1 MKFRT
6 QRDVLLRPLRM
17 LAGVVER
24 RQTLPVL
31 SNLLIE
37 VSDSGVMLRGTDLQL
52 EVVVRASEGIEVAQG
67 GAATVPAHKMAEI
80 WQSLPEGAQV
90 QIALES
96 ERVVIRSG
104 RSRFALA
111 TIPVADFPSSQGDGQ
126 DEEGPSQKVALQQ
139 ADMRRLIERTK
150 CAMAIQDVRYF
161 LNGMLFELD
170 GNALRAAASD
180 GHRMAL
186 CTVDGGADV
195 ADRLRLIVPRKS
207 VLEMERLIAESDE
220 QVQLVLGRNYI
231 RLTQG
236 GYTLTSKLI
245 DGQFPE
251 VDRIIPKDANKTILG
266 DRETLRSAL
275 HRAAILSS
283 EKSSEVRFHISADQ
297 LMLRASNPAE
307 DEAEEA
313 VAIEYAGEAIEVGFN
328 VRYIQDVLNALD
340 TESVKFSLP
349 ENNGIAV
356 IEGPGAE
363 EALYLVMPLRM

>member
-52 EVVVRASEGIEVAQG
+52 EVVVRASEGIEVAQS

-80 WQSLPEGAQV
+80 WQSLPEGSQV

-111 TIPVADFPSSQGDGQ
+111 TIPVADFPSSQEDGQ
-126 DEEGPSQKVALQQ
+126 DESPNQEVALQQ

-161 LNGMLFELD
+161 LNGMLFELG
-170 GNALRAAASD
+170 GNTLRAAASD

-186 CTVDGGADV
+186 CTVDGGTDV

-220 QVQLVLGRNYI
+220 QVQLVLGRNHI
-231 RLTQG
+231 RVTQG

-297 LMLRASNPAE
+297 LTLKASNPAE

-313 VAIEYAGEAIEVGFN
+313 VAVEYAGEPVEVGFN